1 MDKLDRV
8 PFSVLLVTGGCE
20 FIQSNFID
28 YVLEQLPSSKVVN
41 FDRSISA
48 DNNVSSRVASER
60 GDTGN
65 YQQVDRVLQHY
76 NVDAVVHFVAETR
89 IYESYKDP
97 QEIVRSNIQGTVTL
111 LEACRK
117 YGRLKRFVYINT
129 NEVYGDRESEKA
141 KTELDALQPTNPYAA
156 ATASAEHFVRV
167 YQTAYNFPTITVRM
181 CNAYGPG
188 QNPARVVPKFI
199 HQAANGEPFTI
210 HGDGNQLRCFMHV
223 SDICA
228 AMLVVL
234 MKGGIGEVYNLSTAR
249 EISVINLATEIKN
262 VVDDVMERETG
273 TPFEVRFVDIT
284 KDRPYNDQRYYTDAS
299 KMRDLGWEEKIPFRK
314 GLKETVSWYQ
324 RNEEQ
329 IQNSFKDKDKANL
342 EAMQQEGTSKVATQ
356 GEVARVH
363 QFLKEVRTKEEELKK
378 MREEH
383 EAELSR
389 LKSERTK
396 QQETEFELKAQIR
409 AKDEKINILQSQMD
423 ALQCDK
429 DNLQQQLNAKGAAL
443 CMLQQQGV

>member
-20 FIQSNFID
+20 FIPSNFID

-48 DNNVSSRVASER
+48 GNNVSSRVASEC

-65 YQQVDRVLQHY
+65 YQQLDRVLRRY

-97 QEIVRSNIQGTVTL
+97 QEFVKSNIEGTVTL
-111 LEACRK
+111 LEACRN

-156 ATASAEHFVRV
+156 ATASAEYFLQV
-167 YQTAYNFPTITVRM
+167 YQTSYNLPTVTVRM

-188 QNPARVVPKFI
+188 QNSARVVPKFI
-199 HQAANGEPFTI
+199 HQAANREPFTI
-210 HGDGNQLRCFMHV
+210 HGDGSQLRCFMHV

-234 MKGGIGEVYNLSTAR
+234 VKGGIGEVYNVTTTR
-249 EISVINLATEIKN
+249 EISVTNLAKEIKN

-299 KMRDLGWEEKIPFRK
+299 RMRDLGWEEKIPFRE
-314 GLKETVSWYQ
+314 GLKKTVSW
-324 RNEEQ
+324 
-329 IQNSFKDKDKANL
+329 
-342 EAMQQEGTSKVATQ
+342 
-356 GEVARVH
+356 
-363 QFLKEVRTKEEELKK
+363 
-378 MREEH
+378 
-383 EAELSR
+383 
-389 LKSERTK
+389 
-396 QQETEFELKAQIR
+396 
-409 AKDEKINILQSQMD
+409 
-423 ALQCDK
+423 
-429 DNLQQQLNAKGAAL
+429 
-443 CMLQQQGV
+443 